1 MHLLTQV
8 SGELEKVKIG
18 EYVLTPPETHN
29 RLSKDWY
36 FNIKQETGDE
46 SPLLTQITTDELKK
60 YLRKCKNKSS
70 AGKDG
75 IRYRMMKELPENM
88 FLVLVKLFNACSKI
102 GYFAQSWKQAITKMI
117 HKPGKNKKECKGYH
131 PISLMYRKTL

>member
-36 FNIKQETGDE
+36 FNIKHETGDE
-46 SPLLTQITTDELKK
+46 IKDTDSSEDEADAVAPKPCGIGKK
-60 YLRKCKNKSS
+60 GCF
-70 AGKDG
+70 
-75 IRYRMMKELPENM
+75 IM
-88 FLVLVKLFNACSKI
+88 
-102 GYFAQSWKQAITKMI
+102 
-117 HKPGKNKKECKGYH
+117 
-131 PISLMYRKTL
+131 